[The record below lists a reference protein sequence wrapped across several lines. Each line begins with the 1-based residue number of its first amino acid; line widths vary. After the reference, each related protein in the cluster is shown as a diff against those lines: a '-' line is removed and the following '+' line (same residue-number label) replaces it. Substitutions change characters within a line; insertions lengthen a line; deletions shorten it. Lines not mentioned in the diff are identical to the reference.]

1 MSVAVDKWKYKLPYK
16 EIFGG
21 VVSMKTTLFRNLN
34 GFSNQFWGWGGED
47 DDMARR
53 LRMNNLTVTRSSPH
67 IARWDE
73 EKQGLQTSSCECECT
88 SREDSE
94 SYWRM
99 RTLKC
104 DVTD

>member
-47 DDMARR
+47 DDMYLRIKKLKMTVER
-53 LRMNNLTVTRSSPH
+53 LSSK
-67 IARWDE
+67 IAKYTMIRHNDE
-73 EKQGLQTSSCECECT
+73 VKSS
-88 SREDSE
+88 SRNIL
-94 SYWRM
+94 
-99 RTLKC
+99 LKSSAKR
-104 DVTD
+104 